1 MTFLLGIDIGG
12 SGSRVALLGPAGER
26 RTLEGPRIGVTAG
39 GSSVPDA
46 VLALVDAAH
55 EAWPAEVADLA
66 GAGVGATGLATLVAD
81 PGAVAASIAERLATT
96 SGPTDAAA
104 SRSAVRPDVAVAVAV
119 DAVTAHLGAL
129 DGDAG
134 AVVAL
139 GTGAIAIGGDGLGSW
154 RRVDGWGHLL
164 GDRGGGAWIGLR
176 GLDAAM
182 RAFDRVDPAGAA
194 LLELALNRF
203 GEPSTWPRQL
213 YTRDDRAGVLAG
225 FASAVAE
232 AAAAGDVRARGI
244 LSDAGEEA
252 ARSVVAALGDDLPP
266 VVASTGGVFAA
277 IGVREAFE
285 RHVRV
290 ARPDVDLRTAAG
302 GPLEGALILAERAAR
317 GAIVDVPGFTW
328 VAS

>member
-55 EAWPAEVADLA
+55 EAWPADIAGLA
-66 GAGVGATGLATLVAD
+66 GVGVGATGLATLVAD
-81 PGAVAASIAERLATT
+81 PGAVATSIVGRLATT
-96 SGPTDAAA
+96 SGTTDTAG
-104 SRSAVRPDVAVAVAV
+104 SRSANRPAVAVAV

-139 GTGAIAIGGDGLGSW
+139 GTGAIAVGGDGLGSW

-176 GLDAAM
+176 GLDAAV

-194 LLELALNRF
+194 LLELARNRF
-203 GEPSTWPRQL
+203 GDPTTWPRQL

-266 VVASTGGVFAA
+266 VVAGTGGVFAA

-285 RHVRV
+285 RQVRV
-290 ARPDVDLRTAAG
+290 ARPGVDLRAAAG
-302 GPLEGALILAERAAR
+302 GPLEGALILAERAVR

>member
-1 MTFLLGIDIGG
+1 VTFLLGIDIGG
-12 SGSRVALLGPAGER
+12 SGSRVALLGPDGER
-26 RTLEGPRIGVTAG
+26 RTLDGPRIGVTPG
-39 GSSVPDA
+39 GSSVPET

-55 EAWPAEVADLA
+55 GAWLTEVADLA
-66 GAGVGATGLATLVAD
+66 GVGVGATGLATLVAD
-81 PGAVAASIAERLATT
+81 PGAVASSIAARLPAR
-96 SGPTDAAA
+96 SGATDAAV
-104 SRSAVRPDVAVAVAV
+104 SPSSDRPAVAVAV

-129 DGDAG
+129 GGDAG

-176 GLDAAM
+176 GLDAAV
-182 RAFDRVDPAGAA
+182 RAFDGVDPSGAA
-194 LLELALNRF
+194 LLRLARARF
-203 GEPSTWPRQL
+203 GEPATWPRQL

-232 AAAAGDVRARGI
+232 AADTGDARARDI

-266 VVASTGGVFAA
+266 VIAGTGGVFGAPA
-277 IGVREAFE
+277 VRESFDRAI
-285 RHVRV
+285 RAV
-290 ARPDVDLRTAAG
+290 RPDADLRTAAG
-302 GPLEGALILAERAAR
+302 GPLDGALILADRVAR
-317 GAIVDVPGFTW
+317 GRIAGVPGFTW
-328 VAS
+328 VAP